1 MTHHPRGDVQGNQ
14 DEAAFIRFKFEPTGR
29 ATARLATSALANSR
43 KQRSAEARRR
53 ETPTKLRGGGCDEK
67 HKRRL
72 ILSRKD
78 KDNGG
83 ELD

>member
-1 MTHHPRGDVQGNQ
+1 MQGHQ
-14 DEAAFIRFKFEPTGR
+14 DEAAFVRFKFELTGR
-29 ATARLATSALANSR
+29 ATACLATSALANSR
-43 KQRSAEARRR
+43 TERSAEARRR
-53 ETPTKLRGGGCDEK
+53 ETPTELRGGGCDEK